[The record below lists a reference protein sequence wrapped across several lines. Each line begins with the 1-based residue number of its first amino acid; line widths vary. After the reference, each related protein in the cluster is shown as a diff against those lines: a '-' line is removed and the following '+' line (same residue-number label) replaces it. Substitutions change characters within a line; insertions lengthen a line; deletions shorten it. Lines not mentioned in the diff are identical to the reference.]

1 MNDPLSY
8 NRVNPV
14 HRPPLCSSLL
24 SLIWPAQPLPEQSRA
39 TAQKRLIFAA
49 ALAFSCFAVIGAK
62 AFYLATTSKK
72 TDTEVYVRL
81 TGADRGTIHDRN
93 GRVLAQTIPVMT
105 LHADPNQILDP
116 YEVANKLSAL
126 LPDKTSGEILTAL
139 SRKTRY
145 VELDRKITPRRH
157 AAILSLGLPG
167 IFITPSNLR
176 TYPNGREA
184 AHILGQVNR
193 DGRGIAGVEKSM
205 EDKLAAGHKISL
217 SIDLGVQAV
226 VRRALAKQIKTF
238 EAHGGTGLVTKIKT
252 GEIIAITSLPDY
264 DPNRYATAKTE
275 ALFNQA
281 TKGVFE
287 MGSIFKV
294 LNTAIALEVGS
305 AGLNS
310 TYDVTRPLRVGSF
323 PIRDYHPHDRFLNLS
338 EVFVFSSNIGSAR
351 IAEDIGPNIQ
361 RSYMDKLGLL
371 ERPTLELT
379 ETAQPL
385 YPARWGR
392 LSSYTISFGHGISV
406 SPIHVAGAVSA
417 AAGTGEFIAPTLLKR
432 RPDELFERVRIFSD
446 ETTRKVRSMMRLT
459 VSHEDGTANFAE
471 APGYL
476 VGAKTGTA
484 EKIKNKRYDKT
495 ANLVSVVAAFPINDP
510 EYLVFVLV
518 DEPKPQEHSYGYAT
532 AGWVAA
538 PVIAEIVNRIAP
550 ILNVH
555 PIDINQPEI
564 RQTLE
569 PDLRIGE
576 KGAIRASY

>member
-1 MNDPLSY
+1 MRAPKTFKHAGY
-8 NRVNPV
+8 FRK
-14 HRPPLCSSLL
+14 L
-24 SLIWPAQPLPEQSRA
+24 SLISSLWSFIWPTRPHPEQSRA
-39 TAQKRLIFAA
+39 TAQIRLLFSG
-49 ALAFSCFAVIGAK
+49 ALACSCFVIIGAK
-62 AFYLATTSKK
+62 AFHLATTTSND
-72 TDTEVYVRL
+72 DTKIYVKLASENR
-81 TGADRGTIHDRN
+81 GAIYDRN

-105 LHADPNQILDP
+105 LHADPRQILNP
-116 YEVANKLSAL
+116 YEVADKLSAL
-126 LPDKTSGEILTAL
+126 LPEKTSSEILMAL

-145 VELDRKITPRRH
+145 VELGRKITPRRH
-157 AAILSLGLPG
+157 AAILGLGLPG

-176 TYPNGREA
+176 SYPNGREA

-193 DGRGIAGVEKSM
+193 DGLGIAGIEKSM
-205 EDKLAAGHKISL
+205 ENRLAAGQNVSL
-217 SIDLGVQAV
+217 SVDLGVQAV
-226 VRRALAKQIKTF
+226 VRRALAKQIKNF
-238 EAHGGTGLVTKIKT
+238 EAIGGTGLVSNIKT
-252 GEIIAITSLPDY
+252 GEIIAIASLPDY
-264 DPNRYATAKTE
+264 DPNHYAAASPE

-294 LNTAIALEVGS
+294 LNTAIALETGS
-305 AGLNS
+305 AGLAS
-310 TYDVTRPLRVGSF
+310 TYDVTHPLRVGGF
-323 PIRDYHPHDRFLNLS
+323 PIRDYHPYDRILNLS
-338 EVFVFSSNIGSAR
+338 EVLVYSSNIGSAR
-351 IAEDIGPNIQ
+351 IAEDIGPDTQ
-361 RSYMDKLGLL
+361 RGYMDKLGLL
-371 ERPTLELT
+371 DRPALELT

-406 SPIHVAGAVSA
+406 SPVHVAGAVSA

-432 RPDELFERVRIFSD
+432 GPKEVVERVQIFSD
-446 ETTRKVRSMMRLT
+446 KTTRKVRSMMRLV

-484 EKIKNKRYDKT
+484 EKIKNKRYDKS

-510 EYLVFVLV
+510 EYLVFVMI
-518 DEPKPQEHSYGYAT
+518 DEPKPQKHSYGYTT

-538 PVIAEIVNRIAP
+538 PVIAEIINRVAP

-555 PIDINQPEI
+555 PVDINQPEI
-564 RQTLE
+564 RQNLE
-569 PDLRIGE
+569 PELRIGE

>member
-1 MNDPLSY
+1 
-8 NRVNPV
+8 
-14 HRPPLCSSLL
+14 
-24 SLIWPAQPLPEQSRA
+24 
-39 TAQKRLIFAA
+39 
-49 ALAFSCFAVIGAK
+49 
-62 AFYLATTSKK
+62 
-72 TDTEVYVRL
+72 
-81 TGADRGTIHDRN
+81 
-93 GRVLAQTIPVMT
+93 
-105 LHADPNQILDP
+105 
-116 YEVANKLSAL
+116 
-126 LPDKTSGEILTAL
+126 
-139 SRKTRY
+139 
-145 VELDRKITPRRH
+145 
-157 AAILSLGLPG
+157 
-167 IFITPSNLR
+167 
-176 TYPNGREA
+176 
-184 AHILGQVNR
+184 
-193 DGRGIAGVEKSM
+193 
-205 EDKLAAGHKISL
+205 
-217 SIDLGVQAV
+217 
-226 VRRALAKQIKTF
+226 
-238 EAHGGTGLVTKIKT
+238 
-252 GEIIAITSLPDY
+252 
-264 DPNRYATAKTE
+264 
-275 ALFNQA
+275 
-281 TKGVFE
+281 
-287 MGSIFKV
+287 
-294 LNTAIALEVGS
+294 
-305 AGLNS
+305 
-310 TYDVTRPLRVGSF
+310 
-323 PIRDYHPHDRFLNLS
+323 
-338 EVFVFSSNIGSAR
+338 
-351 IAEDIGPNIQ
+351 
-361 RSYMDKLGLL
+361 MDKLGLL

-417 AAGTGEFIAPTLLKR
+417 AAGTGEFITPTLLKR

-510 EYLVFVLV
+510 EYLVFVMV

>member
-1 MNDPLSY
+1 MRVPLSDK
-8 NRVNPV
+8 RASFA
-14 HRPPLCSSLL
+14 RKL
-24 SLIWPAQPLPEQSRA
+24 SLIRSILSFIWPARPDIEQTLC
-39 TAQKRLIFAA
+39 TAQARLI
-49 ALAFSCFAVIGAK
+49 LAGVLACSCFAAIGAK
-62 AFYLATTSKK
+62 AFHLATIIESS
-72 TDTEVYVRL
+72 DTEVYVNL
-81 TGADRGTIHDRN
+81 AGADRGAIFDRN

-105 LHADPNQILDP
+105 LHADPKQILDP
-116 YEVANKLSAL
+116 FEVADKLSVL
-126 LPDKTSGEILTAL
+126 LPNKTADEILTAL

-145 VELDRKITPRRH
+145 VELDRRITPRRH
-157 AAILSLGLPG
+157 AAILGLGLPG

-193 DGRGIAGVEKSM
+193 DGIGIAGAEKSM
-205 EDKLAAGHKISL
+205 EAKLAAGQNVSL
-217 SIDLGVQAV
+217 SVDLGVQAV

-238 EAHGGTGLVTKIKT
+238 EAIGGTGLVTNIKT
-252 GEIIAITSLPDY
+252 GEIIAIASLPDY
-264 DPNRYATAKTE
+264 DPNRYAGARPE

-294 LNTAIALEVGS
+294 LNTAIALEAGS
-305 AGLNS
+305 AGLAS
-310 TYDVTRPLRVGSF
+310 AYDVTRPLRIGGF
-323 PIRDYHPHDRFLNLS
+323 PIRDYRPYDRFLNLS
-338 EVFVFSSNIGSAR
+338 EVFVYSSNIGSAR
-351 IAEDIGPNIQ
+351 IAEDIGPDIQ
-361 RSYMDKLGLL
+361 RTYMDKLGLL
-371 ERPTLELT
+371 DRPTLELT

-385 YPARWGR
+385 YPKRWGR

-406 SPIHVAGAVSA
+406 SPVHVAGAVSA

-432 RPDELFERVRIFSD
+432 EPDEVVERVRIFSN
-446 ETTRKVRSMMRLT
+446 ETARKVRSMMRLV
-459 VSHEDGTANFAE
+459 VSHEKGTANFAE

-484 EKIKNKRYDKT
+484 EKIKNKRYDKS

-510 EYLVFVLV
+510 EYLVFVMV
-518 DEPKPQEHSYGYAT
+518 DEPKPQKHSFGRAT

-538 PVIAEIVNRIAP
+538 PVISEIVNRIAP

-555 PIDINQPEI
+555 PVDINQPEI
-564 RQTLE
+564 RQNLE

>member
-1 MNDPLSY
+1 MSVHLSDQH
-8 NRVNPV
+8 VNFKHKLPFM
-14 HRPPLCSSLL
+14 SSLW
-24 SLIWPAQPLPEQSRA
+24 SFIWPARPLPEQSRA
-39 TAQKRLIFAA
+39 TAQKRLIVAG
-49 ALAFSCFAVIGAK
+49 ALAFSCFSIIGAK
-62 AFYLATTSKK
+62 ALHLATTSKNS
-72 TDTEVYVRL
+72 DTEVYVKL
-81 TGADRGTIHDRN
+81 AGAERGAIYDRN

-105 LHADPNQILDP
+105 LHADPKLILDP
-116 YEVANKLSAL
+116 FEVADKLSVL
-126 LPDKTSGEILTAL
+126 LPDRTSNEILTAL

-157 AAILSLGLPG
+157 AAILKLGLPG

-205 EDKLAAGHKISL
+205 EEKLAAGQKISL
-217 SIDLGVQAV
+217 SVDLGVQAV
-226 VRRALAKQIKTF
+226 VRRALAKQIEIF
-238 EAHGGTGLVTKIKT
+238 EALGGVSLVTKIKT

-264 DPNRYATAKTE
+264 DPNHYAAARPE

-294 LNTAIALEVGS
+294 LNTAIALEAGA
-305 AGLNS
+305 AGLTS
-310 TYDVTRPLRVGSF
+310 TYDVTRPLHVSGF

-338 EVFVFSSNIGSAR
+338 EVLVYSSNIGSAR

-361 RSYMDKLGLL
+361 RGYMDKLGFLD
-371 ERPTLELT
+371 RPTLELT

-417 AAGTGEFIAPTLLKR
+417 AAGTGELIAPTLLKH
-432 RPDELFERVRIFSD
+432 RPDKVVERVRIFSE
-446 ETTRKVRSMMRLT
+446 ETARKVRSMMRLA
-459 VSHEDGTANFAE
+459 VSHKDGTANLAE

-484 EKIKNKRYDKT
+484 EKIKNKRYDKS
-495 ANLVSVVAAFPINDP
+495 ANLVSVVAAFPMNDP
-510 EYLVFVLV
+510 EYLVFVMV
-518 DEPKPQEHSYGYAT
+518 DEPRPQKHSYGHAT

-538 PVIAEIVNRIAP
+538 PVISEIVNRIAP
-550 ILNVH
+550 ILNIH
-555 PIDINQPEI
+555 PVDINQPEI
-564 RQTLE
+564 RQNLE